1 MFSRVMRHLRFV
13 QGTFCENGLSLCLWL
28 DQHLVGDWISSD
40 CDTDEGAKGGMAG
53 VPAVEA
59 KDELVE
65 VGLEMLWP

>member
-1 MFSRVMRHLRFV
+1 M
-13 QGTFCENGLSLCLWL
+13 NGLSLCFWL